1 MMPTAAKQRDLFSRR
16 YRTVV
21 APRVRESALQI
32 QLVSILRYCLRP
44 DVLFWHT
51 PNGELRDL
59 RTAAKLKAMGA
70 LPGVAD
76 LQFHWYEL
84 DAFADDLP
92 PDHRSGANKIRRVLH
107 MELKADR
114 GRLSEAQASFA
125 LAVRLLGDEY
135 HIARNIDEALEL
147 LRERGLLRSDV
158 KVRRA

>member
-16 YRTVV
+16 YRTVM
-21 APRVRESALQI
+21 ASRVRESALQI
-32 QLVSILRYCLRP
+32 QLVSMLRWCLRP

-59 RTAAKLKAMGA
+59 RTAAKVKAMGA
-70 LPGVAD
+70 LPGVSD
-76 LQFHWYEL
+76 LQFHWCEVDEL
-84 DAFADDLP
+84 GRKL
-92 PDHRSGANKIRRVLH
+92 RCVLH
-107 MELKADR
+107 LELKADR
-114 GRLSEAQASFA
+114 GRQTEAQAGFA